1 MPGYV
6 IHLAEAELILDNIR
20 NKQQIDDAFEQAFLT
35 GTLLPDTRLKGEKRF
50 SHFWD
55 PEQLDRLALGPDLN
69 RFTDKYEHR
78 LNEPVML
85 GYLAHLHLDTRYV
98 QEYWPTVMA
107 FYGCKGQIEY
117 RKAYIA
123 EVEVKRLKKRVP
135 VNQFFSTDYY
145 YGDYT
150 KLNGYFVQKYHLRVP
165 EWENIPML
173 PPDEVHLQDMQMI
186 IRELEHLTGQCH
198 VGDEEEIKVFDLAS
212 LEKFMALSAEDF
224 CDKYIYRKD
233 LTNQ

>member
-20 NKQQIDDAFEQAFLT
+20 NRQRIDDAFEQAFLA

-55 PEQLDRLALGPDLN
+55 PNQLERLALGPDLN
-69 RFTDKYEHR
+69 RFTDKYGQR
-78 LNEPVML
+78 LKEPVML
-85 GYLAHLHLDTRYV
+85 GYLAHLHLDARYV

-107 FYGCKGQIEY
+107 FYGCKGETEY

-135 VNQFFSTDYY
+135 VSQFFSVDYY

-150 KLNGYFVQKYHLRVP
+150 KLNGYFIQKYHLRVP
-165 EWENIPML
+165 EWESVMMS
-173 PPDEVHLQDMQMI
+173 PPEEVNLQDMQMI
-186 IRELEHLTGQCH
+186 SRELEHLTGQCH
-198 VGDEEEIKVFDLAS
+198 AGDEKRIKVFNLAS
-212 LEKFMALSAEDF
+212 LEKFVALSAEDF
-224 CDKYIYRKD
+224 CDKYIYRKSLED
-233 LTNQ
+233 